1 MDTLKK
7 AGRSPANHR
16 AFNCR
21 FHDLRHTA
29 CTDPLESGVPFAIL
43 AQIMTWCASA
53 TITLAKRY
61 GHFGDSVLRT
71 VMSVLDFLERR
82 EDRRK
87 SMTEK
92 SPELA
97 RIAGGR
103 SA

>member
-1 MDTLKK
+1 
-7 AGRSPANHR
+7 
-16 AFNCR
+16 
-21 FHDLRHTA
+21 
-29 CTDPLESGVPFAIL
+29 L

-61 GHFGDSVLRT
+61 GHIRDSVLRT

-82 EDRRK
+82 EDRRE

-97 RIAGGR
+97 VIAGGR